1 MDNSETYIKMSEKAE
16 EIQVNWNPKSGDF
29 VWRKYTLFGDEID
42 SKIWS
47 EQQRTDITI
56 LIQKSSV
63 GTYWSATDKD
73 SNERIFD
80 SDEDITKCTCLWLP
94 RQDQLQAI
102 LVKHRHPAIDEE
114 RYCAYYLYL
123 DFYDWLP
130 RHGSIL
136 ENKGR
141 LNCNSMEQLWLAFV
155 MKEKY
160 SKVWNGDEWTS
171 G

>member
-1 MDNSETYIKMSEKAE
+1 MDTSETYRRMCDYG
-16 EIQVNWNPKSGDF
+16 EIQKARP
-29 VWRKYTLFGDEID
+29 
-42 SKIWS
+42 
-47 EQQRTDITI
+47 ITI
-56 LIQKSSV
+56 GGFYANRNAFGYRVIGS
-63 GTYWSATDKD
+63 D
-73 SNERIFD
+73 SLPTLTEAIFLGD
-80 SDEDITKCTCLWLP
+80 CIWLP
-94 RQDQLQAI
+94 TQSQLQEM
-102 LVKHRHPAIDEE
+102 LVKHRHPTIDEE

-160 SKVWNGDEWTS
+160 NKVWNGEEW
-171 G
+171 GIIF